1 MSIED
6 VKKHINKC
14 TDNLQFIDYSILNI
28 QNKSFLNF
36 LEYPRMIMI
45 KIESILHLESVNLV
59 ELIVNKYNDLFIR
72 AEKLELFKDDIYVFY
87 NISTCDF
94 LDFSP
99 DYLNTGLKESLF
111 IFRNYIRIIL
121 KLLLLKEDFSYFDA
135 KLLYF
140 QKNKANGTINIRY
153 LFKCKKKLTNILI

>member
-1 MSIED
+1 MSLED
-6 VKKHINKC
+6 VKKQINKC
-14 TDNLQFIDYSILNI
+14 ADNLQFIDYSILNI

-36 LEYPRMIMI
+36 LDYPRMIMI
-45 KIESILHLESVNLV
+45 KIESLLHIESVNLV

-72 AEKLELFKDDIYVFY
+72 AEKLELFKDEIYVFY
-87 NISTCDF
+87 NISACDF

-99 DYLNTGLKESLF
+99 EYLNINLKESLGL
-111 IFRNYIRIIL
+111 FRNYMRIIL

-140 QKNKANGTINIRY
+140 QKNKTVGTINIRY
-153 LFKCKKKLTNILI
+153 LFKCKKN